1 MKMAGKPRTEA
12 EAWDCVTSR
21 FEDREVELGQHWS
34 YNLYNDPKRLGFV
47 LSRYKFVA
55 RLATGGK
62 RVLELGCSEG
72 LGALL
77 LGEFA
82 AGYTGIDL
90 DAEAIATARRNLPGE
105 RFTFVEGNF
114 LGQRLGQFD
123 TVVSLDVVEHIE
135 KDIEHHFFEACYH
148 NLGEDG
154 VCVVGTP
161 NITAAPYASRAS
173 QLGHVNLFDG
183 QRLRERMQ
191 AYFHNVFL
199 FGLNDEVLHTGFTPM
214 AHYLMAV
221 GIYKRKEV
229 AR

>member
-1 MKMAGKPRTEA
+1 MAAIPQTEA
-12 EAWDCVTSR
+12 EAWSRVTNQ
-21 FEDREVELGQHWS
+21 FEDRQVKLGQHWS
-34 YNLYNDPKRLGFV
+34 YNLYNDPKRLAFV

-55 RLATGGK
+55 RLATRGK

-82 AGYTGIDL
+82 ASYTGIDL
-90 DAEAIATARRNLPGE
+90 DAEAIATARHNLQGE

-123 TVVSLDVVEHIE
+123 TVVSLHVVEHIE

-148 NLGEDG
+148 NLNADG

-161 NITAAPYASRAS
+161 NVTAAPYASRAS

-183 QRLRERMQ
+183 QRLRETLQ
-191 AYFHNVFL
+191 KYFHNVFL

-221 GIYKRKEV
+221 GTYKRKEV
-229 AR
+229 AT